1 MREDSDAKG
10 LVFVSNGASRAGV
23 FAPEPVVA
31 VDSSREVV
39 PVARIRCTR

>member
-1 MREDSDAKG
+1 MREESDAKG
-10 LVFVSNGASRAGV
+10 LVFVSSASSGAGV
-23 FAPEPVVA
+23 SEPEPVS